1 MTKPRFD
8 PIIHAPNRLQ
18 ICAFLAPLEVAEF
31 QVLRDALEVSDSV
44 LSKHIKHLEEA
55 SYVKLVRRKMNGR
68 QRTWVH
74 LTGKG
79 RKAFKAHVEELNRM
93 VALAQANPEAPQS

>member
-1 MTKPRFD
+1 
-8 PIIHAPNRLQ
+8 
-18 ICAFLAPLEVAEF
+18 
-31 QVLRDALEVSDSV
+31 
-44 LSKHIKHLEEA
+44 
-55 SYVKLVRRKMNGR
+55 MNGR

-93 VALAQANPEAPQS
+93 VALAQANPDAPKS